1 MKTDYNQISIAY
13 QLSKLQ
19 PWRKHV
25 EAYTFFSL
33 LGDISNQSVLDLA
46 CGEGFYTRQLKLRGA
61 SKVVGV
67 DISEKMIELA
77 EKPRRQTHWGLIITT
92 KT

>member
-33 LGDISNQSVLDLA
+33 LGDILNQSVLDLA
-46 CGEGFYTRQLKLRGA
+46 CGERAFIQDSSNCEEQAK
-61 SKVVGV
+61 
-67 DISEKMIELA
+67 
-77 EKPRRQTHWGLIITT
+77 
-92 KT
+92 